1 MKNLFILDN
10 SRIKNLIKLIFLV
23 TATYFLYLFLIE
35 KININSFFYLLFL
48 FFINYSLFYIYFN
61 NKKEGNYIPI
71 YPLILFYYLITFCFY
86 FYVFQDI
93 DIGRYSTKLE
103 QSSLPD
109 ELLYRFVKTYS
120 CGLIFFSIGYFF
132 MNFFNYK
139 KEISIFQKINKYNY
153 FLTFLFF
160 IVIIVYYINYPNKY
174 YTIGVLNQLKQ
185 PLILFI
191 AAFLQIR
198 YLESNKKLLL
208 YLNLLFV
215 SIFFILEISF
225 GSIVFPFLIVAMLL
239 SINYYKFKKVNLL
252 TVILACVSI
261 LYINSIKIEIRSLT
275 WIDQSQLTKTEIKK
289 NNYIH
294 KSLGTTANVVAS
306 TLSREFNKTKKSEVE
321 AALELE
327 IELLNKIILTINEES
342 TSISSSQVTNLFTKL
357 KTIQEEKVSKDIF
370 FFFFLVS
377 DSIYDLEVITKE
389 IQKDLINKQKNPA
402 NNIVLKEKI
411 LSVLTSDL
419 NSKIMRLDSVK
430 KPIMGS
436 ENATW
441 QQSRFSHSSH
451 TLQVVLDQTPYK
463 IDFVNGISYK
473 AILYQLVPRFL
484 NPNKKQEL
492 WGSYWGKRYGVLH
505 KNDNFTSWNF
515 PVLTEFYANYGLKGV
530 CIGMFLLG
538 TILKLIIMFVNFNS
552 KNSVEFVFVYVVVF
566 NFFYQESNLTQITG
580 AAINQTL
587 FFGMILFIFL
597 LYENLMQKFYETKG
611 S

>member
-35 KININSFFYLLFL
+35 KINVNSFFYLLFL

-71 YPLILFYYLITFCFY
+71 YPLILFYYLTTFCLFFY
-86 FYVFQDI
+86 FFQDI

-103 QSSLPD
+103 QSFLPD

-160 IVIIVYYINYPNKY
+160 IVIIVYYINHPNKY

-191 AAFLQIR
+191 AVFLQIR

-239 SINYYKFKKVNLL
+239 SVNYYKFKKVNLL

-261 LYINSIKIEIRSLT
+261 FYINSIKLEIRSLT
-275 WIDQSQLTKTEIKK
+275 WLDQSQLTKTEIKK

-294 KSLGTTANVVAS
+294 KSIGTTANVVMS
-306 TLSREFNKTKKSEVE
+306 SLSREFDKTKKSEVE

-327 IELLNKIILTINEES
+327 IELLEKIILTVNDDS
-342 TSISSSQVTNLFTKL
+342 TTISSPQVTNLLTKL
-357 KTIQEEKVSKDIF
+357 KITAQANKKQE
-370 FFFFLVS
+370 
-377 DSIYDLEVITKE
+377 
-389 IQKDLINKQKNPA
+389 
-402 NNIVLKEKI
+402 I
-411 LSVLTSDL
+411 LSVLTADL
-419 NSKIMRLDSVK
+419 NSKKLTLSSVK

-436 ENATW
+436 ENVIW
-441 QQSRFSHSSH
+441 QKSRFSHSSH

-473 AILYQLVPRFL
+473 AILYQVIPRFL

-505 KNDNFTSWNF
+505 KDDNFTSWNF

-530 CIGMFLLG
+530 CIGMFILG

-552 KNSVEFVFVYVVVF
+552 KNSVEFAFVYVVVF

-580 AAINQTL
+580 AVINQTL
-587 FFGMILFIFL
+587 FFGMILFMFL

>member
-1 MKNLFILDN
+1 MNPNLSYNIIALVFI
-10 SRIKNLIKLIFLV
+10 
-23 TATYFLYLFLIE
+23 
-35 KININSFFYLLFL
+35 
-48 FFINYSLFYIYFN
+48 
-61 NKKEGNYIPI
+61 
-71 YPLILFYYLITFCFY
+71 
-86 FYVFQDI
+86 
-93 DIGRYSTKLE
+93 
-103 QSSLPD
+103 
-109 ELLYRFVKTYS
+109 
-120 CGLIFFSIGYFF
+120 
-132 MNFFNYK
+132 
-139 KEISIFQKINKYNY
+139 
-153 FLTFLFF
+153 
-160 IVIIVYYINYPNKY
+160 
-174 YTIGVLNQLKQ
+174 
-185 PLILFI
+185 
-191 AAFLQIR
+191 
-198 YLESNKKLLL
+198 
-208 YLNLLFV
+208 
-215 SIFFILEISF
+215 
-225 GSIVFPFLIVAMLL
+225 
-239 SINYYKFKKVNLL
+239 
-252 TVILACVSI
+252 
-261 LYINSIKIEIRSLT
+261 
-275 WIDQSQLTKTEIKK
+275 
-289 NNYIH
+289 
-294 KSLGTTANVVAS
+294 
-306 TLSREFNKTKKSEVE
+306 
-321 AALELE
+321 
-327 IELLNKIILTINEES
+327 
-342 TSISSSQVTNLFTKL
+342 
-357 KTIQEEKVSKDIF
+357 
-370 FFFFLVS
+370 
-377 DSIYDLEVITKE
+377 KE

-402 NNIVLKEKI
+402 NNIVLQEKI

-436 ENATW
+436 ENASW

-473 AILYQLVPRFL
+473 AILYQVIPRFL

-505 KNDNFTSWNF
+505 KDDNFTSWNF

>member
-35 KININSFFYLLFL
+35 KININTFFYLLFL

-71 YPLILFYYLITFCFY
+71 YPLILFYYLTTFCLIFY
-86 FYVFQDI
+86 FFQDI
-93 DIGRYSTKLE
+93 NIGRYSTKLV
-103 QSSLPD
+103 QNFSPD
-109 ELLYRFVKTYS
+109 ELMYRFVKTYS

-160 IVIIVYYINYPNKY
+160 IVIIVYYINFPNKY

-239 SINYYKFKKVNLL
+239 SINYYKLKKVNLL

-261 LYINSIKIEIRSLT
+261 FYINSIKLEIRSLT
-275 WIDQSQLTKTEIKK
+275 WLDQSQLTKTEIKK

-294 KSLGTTANVVAS
+294 KNLGTTANVISS
-306 TLSREFNKTKKSEVE
+306 TLSREFDKTQNSNVK
-321 AALELE
+321 ATLESE
-327 IELLNKIILTINEES
+327 IELLEKIIFIINDEPMSILNPQITI
-342 TSISSSQVTNLFTKL
+342 LLAKL
-357 KTIQEEKVSKDIF
+357 KTIQEEKASKDIF
-370 FFFFLVS
+370 LNHNLAS
-377 DSIYDLEVITKE
+377 DSIYEDPVVFIDKIKK
-389 IQKDLINKQKNPA
+389 IQKDSIYNTALQEEI
-402 NNIVLKEKI
+402 
-411 LSVLTSDL
+411 SDVLTANVKTKKLTL
-419 NSKIMRLDSVK
+419 NSVK
-430 KPIMGS
+430 NPIMGS
-436 ENATW
+436 QNVRW
-441 QQSRFSHSSH
+441 QTIRFSHSSH
-451 TLQVVLDQTPYK
+451 TLQVVLDKTPYK

-473 AILYQLVPRFL
+473 AILYQVIPRFL

-492 WGSYWGKRYGVLH
+492 WGSYWGKRYGILH

-538 TILKLIIMFVNFNS
+538 TILKLIIMLVNFNS

>member
-1 MKNLFILDN
+1 
-10 SRIKNLIKLIFLV
+10 
-23 TATYFLYLFLIE
+23 
-35 KININSFFYLLFL
+35 
-48 FFINYSLFYIYFN
+48 
-61 NKKEGNYIPI
+61 
-71 YPLILFYYLITFCFY
+71 
-86 FYVFQDI
+86 
-93 DIGRYSTKLE
+93 
-103 QSSLPD
+103 
-109 ELLYRFVKTYS
+109 
-120 CGLIFFSIGYFF
+120 
-132 MNFFNYK
+132 NYK

-306 TLSREFNKTKKSEVE
+306 TLSREFNKTQKSEVE

-327 IELLNKIILTINEES
+327 IELLDKIILIINEES
-342 TSISSSQVTNLFTKL
+342 TPISSPQVTNLFTKL

-370 FFFFLVS
+370 LNHNLVS
-377 DSIYDLEVITKE
+377 DSIYDPLVFIKE

-402 NNIVLKEKI
+402 NNIVLQEKI

-436 ENATW
+436 ENASW

-473 AILYQLVPRFL
+473 AILYQVIPRFL